1 MNYLK
6 SYKDITFEKM
16 GYNES
21 FDDMMTHLIYQ
32 TIENSRIKE
41 LFDIP
46 HERALKNK
54 NYYDI
59 ICYTKDLN
67 LISQNNYS
75 KDFDIKNYVPK
86 INKPGYNLK
95 GFYIRVYRQDI
106 KLLKM
111 SIDMGRLETPVYH
124 FYTNA
129 KTYNEFIT
137 QIKSKW
143 GVMCISHENGH
154 LYNYIVAEDKM
165 IPEKD
170 INNEY
175 KSISLFANDLYRLLP
190 NDYPNKDFIIQSIY
204 WTDFRER
211 QANNFVSG
219 KLGNILK
226 IDEIEENWNPMK
238 LMKKMSEMSKE
249 DFLKYFKEDIPKL
262 LDDKQNYL
270 ITLDKLVSKY
280 FKNYNKFYQIINKMS
295 KLSYRKMS
303 KNSY

>member
-6 SYKDITFEKM
+6 SYKDYITFEKM

-21 FDDMMTHLIYQ
+21 FDDMMTHSIYQ

-46 HERALKNK
+46 HEIALKNK
-54 NYYDI
+54 NYYNI
-59 ICYTKDLN
+59 PVDLGATDGE
-67 LISQNNYS
+67 
-75 KDFDIKNYVPK
+75 DFDIKNYVPK

-95 GFYIRVYRQDI
+95 GFYIRVYRQDT
-106 KLLKM
+106 KLLKT
-111 SIDMGRLETPVYH
+111 SIDMSRLETPVYY

-129 KTYNEFIT
+129 KTYNEFIN

-143 GVMCISHENGH
+143 GALCISHENGH
-154 LYNYIVAEDKM
+154 LYNYIVAEDKVVH
-165 IPEKD
+165 I
-170 INNEY
+170 EY
-175 KSISLFANDLYRLLP
+175 KSISRFANELYRLLP

-219 KLGNILK
+219 KLGNISK
-226 IDEIEENWNPMK
+226 SNEIEEDWNPMK

>member
-1 MNYLK
+1 
-6 SYKDITFEKM
+6 
-16 GYNES
+16 
-21 FDDMMTHLIYQ
+21 
-32 TIENSRIKE
+32 
-41 LFDIP
+41 
-46 HERALKNK
+46 
-54 NYYDI
+54 
-59 ICYTKDLN
+59 
-67 LISQNNYS
+67 
-75 KDFDIKNYVPK
+75 
-86 INKPGYNLK
+86 
-95 GFYIRVYRQDI
+95 
-106 KLLKM
+106 M
-111 SIDMGRLETPVYH
+111 SRLETPVYY

-129 KTYNEFIT
+129 KTYNEFIN

-143 GVMCISHENGH
+143 GALCISHENGH
-154 LYNYIVAEDKM
+154 LYNYIVAEDKVVH
-165 IPEKD
+165 I
-170 INNEY
+170 EY
-175 KSISLFANDLYRLLP
+175 KSISRFANELYRLLP

-219 KLGNILK
+219 KLGNISK
-226 IDEIEENWNPMK
+226 SNEIEEDWNPMK